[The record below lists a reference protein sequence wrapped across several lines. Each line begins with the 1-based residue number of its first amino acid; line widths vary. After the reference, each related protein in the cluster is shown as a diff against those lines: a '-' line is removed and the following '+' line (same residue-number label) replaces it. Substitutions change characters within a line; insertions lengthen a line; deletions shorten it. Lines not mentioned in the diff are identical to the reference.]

1 MYEMELWEDLNW
13 MLIFCSHELLQSRS
27 WTISFPNMSN
37 SGWSAL
43 LWLSD
48 QLPFGLTTFLV
59 LLLFTFFPR
68 ACHLRT
74 QVDNPLLR
82 FCLTPVPMDKIH
94 ILAKPQPSPLFWNR
108 HWQEWDFTRQGRK
121 RGTFQTKAQ
130 TQKACWRWM
139 PEEGA
144 SGPVWVQLSN
154 MSLYLRSASA
164 ELHTPTAH

>member
-1 MYEMELWEDLNW
+1 MNFYNLD
-13 MLIFCSHELLQSRS
+13 HELFLFLICLILVGQLCYGWAANFHLASLLS
-27 WTISFPNMSN
+27 W
-37 SGWSAL
+37 
-43 LWLSD
+43 
-48 QLPFGLTTFLV
+48 
-59 LLLFTFFPR
+59 FFYSSPSSPGPATSEHR
-68 ACHLRT
+68 LITHFFAS
-74 QVDNPLLR
+74 
-82 FCLTPVPMDKIH
+82 CLTPVPMDKIH

-130 TQKACWRWM
+130 TQKAWWRWM
-139 PEEGA
+139 PEERA